1 MRFSLFNSGAQI
13 PVSDMENIWERF
25 YKVDKAHTREYGG
38 SGLGLSIVRSV
49 IELHNGEYGALNHP
63 DGVEFYF
70 TLPKYKENSNEL

>member
-1 MRFSLFNSGAQI
+1 MSVYNSGPQI
-13 PVSDMENIWERF
+13 PESDAENIWERF

-49 IELHNGEYGALNHP
+49 IELHGGTYGFRNLP

-70 TLPKYKENSNEL
+70 ILPYFKENTDEI